1 MECGRLVRPNVLVPK
16 FSLGNPAKSDAELP
30 ELYRLTDWSA
40 DGSSANLGAYDN
52 LDPEMQ
58 SIVMGL
64 AQRIYDGEKI
74 TYDPDLLN
82 ATVKPYLDGIA
93 KGYGK
98 TLADVDWNTPDAKT
112 LQKLTENVFQF
123 SASKDFHIL
132 SDMTAALKGSDGKM
146 RSFDDFQAEVDKM
159 NVKYNQN
166 WLRTEYNQAVASSQC
181 AARWTDF
188 EKHAKSMPFLQY
200 QAVMDGNTRAEH
212 AALNGVIKR
221 VDSDFWDKY
230 YPPNGWGCRCEVIQ
244 LPGKNHK
251 ETPAEAIKFCKVDDM
266 WKVNVGKK
274 GVVFPKGHP
283 YFMGQCQTNS
293 CPLKSRKLAATENP
307 QCAACIQ
314 GMGDCGKYVE
324 ECKEKAENYAAK
336 QVAAVKGEGRNQI
349 IKTKDGIV
357 DYAQKILAQHNYQSK
372 EFLPVGVVKQ
382 WLQDDFQ
389 KRIGGKIADTDII
402 ILPEHI
408 TKYREHPK
416 NDKGKA
422 VPVEEYD
429 KIIDVV
435 NNPDNVYFVKNN
447 KYETYAFTKRYDD
460 LRIIKVILHPNYK
473 KDKDTSLCIVKS
485 WGIIEERGMRNRTLF
500 EQIK

>member
-1 MECGRLVRPNVLVPK
+1 
-16 FSLGNPAKSDAELP
+16 
-30 ELYRLTDWSA
+30 
-40 DGSSANLGAYDN
+40 
-52 LDPEMQ
+52 MQ

-74 TYDPDLLN
+74 NYDPDLLQ

-132 SDMTAALKGSDGKM
+132 SDMTAALKGADGKM
-146 RSFDDFQAEVDKM
+146 RSFDDFRAEVDKM

-188 EKHAKSMPFLQY
+188 EKHSKSMPFLQY

-283 YFMGQCQTNS
+283 YFINQCATNG
-293 CPLKSRKLAATENP
+293 CPLKGRKLADGTLKE
-307 QCAACIQ
+307 QCQGCLQ
-314 GMGDCGKYVE
+314 GMGDCEKYVDR
-324 ECKEKAENYAAK
+324 CKKIAESKKEWDNIDSDIW
-336 QVAAVKGEGRNQI
+336 N
-349 IKTKDGIV
+349 KTKFYPESGGFI
-357 DYAQKILAQHNYQSK
+357 AAHKQKAPDNKKDKTGGVYGETTVNELLARS
-372 EFLPVGVVKQ
+372 G
-382 WLQDDFQ
+382 
-389 KRIGGKIADTDII
+389 KRI
-402 ILPEHI
+402 
-408 TKYREHPK
+408 YRL
-416 NDKGKA
+416 
-422 VPVEEYD
+422 
-429 KIIDVV
+429 
-435 NNPDNVYFVKNN
+435 PDNVSGDTLIFGKPYRELLKYKEDGKPYGYPDDYFDGQTWDIKSIKTANENSIREHIRNGRKADNVIFFFNGDIEFN
-447 KYETYAFTKRYDD
+447 KFKEYVWNEIRYRQRNGKVHTLPNIYFINETGNLTQYW
-460 LRIIKVILHPNYK
+460 NK
-473 KDKDTSLCIVKS
+473 K
-485 WGIIEERGMRNRTLF
+485 GG
-500 EQIK
+500 Q

>member
-1 MECGRLVRPNVLVPK
+1 
-16 FSLGNPAKSDAELP
+16 
-30 ELYRLTDWSA
+30 
-40 DGSSANLGAYDN
+40 
-52 LDPEMQ
+52 
-58 SIVMGL
+58 MGL

-74 TYDPDLLN
+74 TYDPDLLQ
-82 ATVKPYLDGIA
+82 ATVKPYIDGIT

-98 TLADVDWNTPDAKT
+98 SLADVDWNTPDAKT

-146 RSFDDFQAEVDKM
+146 RSFDEFQSEVDKM

-188 EKHAKSMPFLQY
+188 EKHSKSMPFLQY

-283 YFMGQCQTNS
+283 YFMGQCSTNS
-293 CPLKSRKLAATENP
+293 CPLKSRKLADGTLKA
-307 QCAACIQ
+307 QCQGCLQ
-314 GMGDCGKYVE
+314 GMGECEKYVDRCRGKNDEKKQLITKRKQEYEQYKNDPDYLNVEFNE
-324 ECKEKAENYAAK
+324 ETGGLKAWHKDHKTHPNDIKTYDVNGEILKADDLEKRFFDRAFKNGHKVIFRKEDDNSTDLDMYLDDVLMDLASIAENVSDYRSAIKHKNK
-336 QVAAVKGEGRNQI
+336 QLYKYNRLYNTQVDSICLYFHDPSYFSYDKLVSGLQHEALYRPVS
-349 IKTKDGIV
+349 IKT
-357 DYAQKILAQHNYQSK
+357 
-372 EFLPVGVVKQ
+372 
-382 WLQDDFQ
+382 
-389 KRIGGKIADTDII
+389 
-402 ILPEHI
+402 
-408 TKYREHPK
+408 
-416 NDKGKA
+416 
-422 VPVEEYD
+422 
-429 KIIDVV
+429 
-435 NNPDNVYFVKNN
+435 VY
-447 KYETYAFTKRYDD
+447 
-460 LRIIKVILHPNYK
+460 VILNDDSEMQVFRFP
-473 KDKDTSLCIVKS
+473 
-485 WGIIEERGMRNRTLF
+485 
-500 EQIK
+500 

>member
-74 TYDPDLLN
+74 TYDPDLLQ
-82 ATVKPYLDGIA
+82 ATVKPYIDGIT

-98 TLADVDWNTPDAKT
+98 SLADVDWNTPDAKT

-146 RSFDDFQAEVDKM
+146 RSFDDFRAEVDKM

-188 EKHAKSMPFLQY
+188 EKHSKSMPFLQY

-283 YFMGQCQTNS
+283 YFMGQCKRCNGTPQNLA
-293 CPLKSRKLAATENP
+293 LKP
-307 QCAACIQ
+307 QCAACVA
-314 GMGDCGKYVE
+314 GR
-324 ECKEKAENYAAK
+324 KEGEKVINEYNKNTQWKSQVRKWEDVANDNNYK
-336 QVAAVKGEGRNQI
+336 PIKGEKNIYAPEGRSTEKDYLDKLITARVAVEHGYRVWILGKTGKRNPDYLFERDGIFHPYDLKRVQSIYSLEQDLIKSQGQTNRVI
-349 IKTKDGIV
+349 IKINRTGNPRIIINSIRKYFEQV
-357 DYAQKILAQHNYQSK
+357 PEAQEVLIFQGKRPISIERNFFEQNKKVYIK
-372 EFLPVGVVKQ
+372 EFLKL
-382 WLQDDFQ
+382 W
-389 KRIGGKIADTDII
+389 K
-402 ILPEHI
+402 
-408 TKYREHPK
+408 
-416 NDKGKA
+416 
-422 VPVEEYD
+422 
-429 KIIDVV
+429 
-435 NNPDNVYFVKNN
+435 
-447 KYETYAFTKRYDD
+447 
-460 LRIIKVILHPNYK
+460 
-473 KDKDTSLCIVKS
+473 
-485 WGIIEERGMRNRTLF
+485 
-500 EQIK
+500 

>member
-1 MECGRLVRPNVLVPK
+1 M
-16 FSLGNPAKSDAELP
+16 P

-40 DGSSANLGAYDN
+40 DGSSANLGAYDD

-74 TYDPDLLN
+74 TYDPDLLQ
-82 ATVKPYLDGIA
+82 ATVKPYIDGIT

-98 TLADVDWNTPDAKT
+98 SLADVDWNTPDAKT

-146 RSFDDFQAEVDKM
+146 RSFDDFRAEVDKM

-188 EKHAKSMPFLQY
+188 EKHSKSMPFLQY

-212 AALNGVIKR
+212 AALHGVIKR

-283 YFMGQCQTNS
+283 YFMGQCQRCNGT
-293 CPLKSRKLAATENP
+293 PKQLAINP
-307 QCAACIQ
+307 QCAACVAGTKECREKIEKLQ
-314 GMGDCGKYVE
+314 LIAERKQEYEQYQNDADYVDVQFDPKTGALKARNIDHIIHTHGE
-324 ECKEKAENYAAK
+324 TFFGNMTTTMLEQECQDELYRLGHKAILEKEMECDANGNWLTALDLTFNKE
-336 QVAAVKGEGRNQI
+336 R
-349 IKTKDGIV
+349 V
-357 DYAQKILAQHNYQSK
+357 D
-372 EFLPVGVVKQ
+372 
-382 WLQDDFQ
+382 
-389 KRIGGKIADTDII
+389 IAS
-402 ILPEHI
+402 I
-408 TKYREHPK
+408 TGNGYYGWQMYHK
-416 NDKGKA
+416 NDQVRRWNARPDVNTNTESFILYFHDPSMFTEAKMQQSIPFFQNLLIQRGEQQHIKKVYCVIKGSN
-422 VPVEEYD
+422 E
-429 KIIDVV
+429 
-435 NNPDNVYFVKNN
+435 
-447 KYETYAFTKRYDD
+447 
-460 LRIIKVILHPNYK
+460 IKSYNL
-473 KDKDTSLCIVKS
+473 
-485 WGIIEERGMRNRTLF
+485 
-500 EQIK
+500 

>member
-30 ELYRLTDWSA
+30 ELYRLVDCSA

-74 TYDPDLLN
+74 TYDPDLLQ
-82 ATVKPYLDGIA
+82 ATVKPYLDGIT

-98 TLADVDWNTPDAKT
+98 SLADVDWNTPDAKT

-132 SDMTAALKGSDGKM
+132 SDMTAALKGADGKM
-146 RSFDDFQAEVDKM
+146 RSFDDFRAEVDKM

-188 EKHAKSMPFLQY
+188 EKHSKSMPFLQY

-212 AALNGVIKR
+212 AALHGVIKR

-251 ETPAEAIKFCKVDDM
+251 ETPAEAIKFCKVDDI

-283 YFMGQCQTNS
+283 YFMGQCQRCNPS
-293 CPLKSRKLAATENP
+293 SVKLYVKGNP
-307 QCAACIQ
+307 QCEACLLAMTKCKEDINGAQ
-314 GMGDCGKYVE
+314 QKKTPVQNVSVADKIKIYEMPINKQYTDCVVGNGTVKEHLLVCKANEDYSFVRNVAETIAECGNVVLMNPEVNYKELVGRGKIYPDFDENFKGNPDLFIKKYGYVDVKSPTSPNKCGKW
-324 ECKEKAENYAAK
+324 ANYASTK
-336 QVAAVKGEGRNQI
+336 QNAVVCLTDFRMKITEQQIEDRNQVIWNSEYYKHDYILWVIKGEFRE
-349 IKTKDGIV
+349 
-357 DYAQKILAQHNYQSK
+357 Y
-372 EFLPVGVVKQ
+372 
-382 WLQDDFQ
+382 
-389 KRIGGKIADTDII
+389 KR
-402 ILPEHI
+402 
-408 TKYREHPK
+408 PK
-416 NDKGKA
+416 
-422 VPVEEYD
+422 
-429 KIIDVV
+429 
-435 NNPDNVYFVKNN
+435 
-447 KYETYAFTKRYDD
+447 
-460 LRIIKVILHPNYK
+460 
-473 KDKDTSLCIVKS
+473 
-485 WGIIEERGMRNRTLF
+485 
-500 EQIK
+500 